1 MRTGSGLSR
10 TFTPTE
16 IEARVNELGPQ
27 LLEGFAPRDVAVI
40 LAAASVRRFEA
51 HSLLSIEGHPADK
64 LFLIL
69 DGQATTFTT
78 TRKGERVLLLRIPPG
93 DASGGRAFLSKPMEY
108 LVSTEAV
115 TNCHALVWNRSA
127 ILGLIRQYPRLLEN
141 ALVIASDYVE
151 VYRDLHLGLRY
162 DTASQRVARVLES
175 LAKLMGRRVAE
186 GIALDVSNEELANEA
201 NVTIFTVSRLLSEW
215 RRKGLLMKRRGGV
228 VLHSPEGF
236 VRRVGER
243 SYVTHKSSGEVAPEQ
258 RRNESQESSY

>member
-1 MRTGSGLSR
+1 MKTGSGLSR

-16 IEARVNELGPQ
+16 IAARVNELAPQ
-27 LLEGFAPRDVAVI
+27 LFEGFASRDVAVI
-40 LAAASVRRFEA
+40 LAAATLRRFEA
-51 HSLLSIEGHPADK
+51 HSFLAIEGHPADK

-69 DGQATTFTT
+69 DGQATTFST

-93 DASGGRAFLSKPMEY
+93 DASGGRAFLSKPTEY

-115 TNCHALVWNRSA
+115 TSCHALVWHRSA
-127 ILGLIRQYPRLLEN
+127 ILGLIGQYPRLLEN
-141 ALVIASDYVE
+141 ALLIASDYVE
-151 VYRDLHLGLRY
+151 MYRDLHVGLRY

-175 LAKLMGRRVAE
+175 LAKIIGRRVAE

-215 RRKGLLMKRRGGV
+215 RRKGLLMKLRGGV
-228 VLHSPEGF
+228 VLRSPEGF

-243 SYVTHKSSGEVAPEQ
+243 CYVAPKSSGEVAPEQ
-258 RRNESQESSY
+258 RRSESQGASY